1 MGGKTEMIQIPGMT
15 GMTRMAK
22 MTKIKGK
29 TMGEWDDWCC
39 WDDQIT
45 SMTG

>member
-1 MGGKTEMIQIPGMT
+1 MGGKTEMIQTPGMT

-29 TMGEWDDWCC
+29 TMGDWDD
-39 WDDQIT
+39 
-45 SMTG
+45 